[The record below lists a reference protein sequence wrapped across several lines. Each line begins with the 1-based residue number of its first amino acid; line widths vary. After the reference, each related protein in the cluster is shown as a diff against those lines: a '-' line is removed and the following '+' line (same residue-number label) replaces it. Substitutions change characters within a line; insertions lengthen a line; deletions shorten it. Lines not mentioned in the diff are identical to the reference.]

1 MTVGSG
7 GRSGTRRRSGAGSGG
22 TSGTETPGD
31 GRSASRAVRGAGAV
45 LLFSLIPVLGA
56 CNGDGNGGIRA
67 SGTVEA
73 TEADLGF
80 QMAGRIDWVEP
91 QIGDSVATGRE
102 VARLDQAELMAR
114 KRSAEAQ
121 LDAARAVLRELRTG
135 SRPAEIA
142 EGRAALRAA
151 EDRLTDARRDL
162 ERAQRLFQG
171 GAVSREMLDKAETA
185 AQVAQSAVDQ
195 ARERVRLLEEGPRQE
210 RVAAQAAVVA
220 QAEAAVAQVDAAL
233 ANSVVTIPFGGIV
246 TIRHR
251 EPGETVSPGAPVITL
266 MDPEDRWVRIYIRE
280 DRIGEVRLGQAATIT
295 SDTYPDRTYRGEVI
309 FIASE
314 AEFTPRNVQTTEER
328 VKLVYAVKVQI
339 TEDPSHDL
347 KPGIPADVTLEGTG
361 EAGSA

>member
-1 MTVGSG
+1 
-7 GRSGTRRRSGAGSGG
+7 
-22 TSGTETPGD
+22 
-31 GRSASRAVRGAGAV
+31 
-45 LLFSLIPVLGA
+45 
-56 CNGDGNGGIRA
+56 
-67 SGTVEA
+67 
-73 TEADLGF
+73 
-80 QMAGRIDWVEP
+80 
-91 QIGDSVATGRE
+91 
-102 VARLDQAELMAR
+102 
-114 KRSAEAQ
+114 
-121 LDAARAVLRELRTG
+121 
-135 SRPAEIA
+135 
-142 EGRAALRAA
+142 
-151 EDRLTDARRDL
+151 
-162 ERAQRLFQG
+162 
-171 GAVSREMLDKAETA
+171 
-185 AQVAQSAVDQ
+185 
-195 ARERVRLLEEGPRQE
+195 
-210 RVAAQAAVVA
+210 
-220 QAEAAVAQVDAAL
+220 VAQVDAAL

-280 DRIGEVRLGQAATIT
+280 DRIGKVRLGQAATIT